1 MADKKFT
8 LLELHLGD
16 GTVQIG
22 PATIGT
28 EPDGSTEPEATDA
41 HEPGGE
47 DADGGCPGRT
57 AAKVLLVVA
66 VIALAAGVARKLLGG
81 DEELEELEELADLN
95 EE

>member
-1 MADKKFT
+1 MAEKKFT

-28 EPDGSTEPEATDA
+28 EPDGPTEPEATDA
-41 HEPGGE
+41 HETGAE
-47 DADGGCPGRT
+47 DAGGCPGRT

-81 DEELEELEELADLN
+81 DEELEELEELADLD